1 MSQSRTQIRQKI
13 RRRKRRRKVDPL
25 HKKMTRRL
33 HLSARRLQLS
43 YNHSRARSDLDG
55 HLRTGPQTGI
65 KILIMYQKA
74 AHPSSASEGG
84 QRVEDEDAHRR
95 VDRRIRRACRL
106 TRRAT

>member
-1 MSQSRTQIRQKI
+1 MSQSRTQKPQK
-13 RRRKRRRKVDPL
+13 RRKKRRRLDLL
-25 HKKMTRRL
+25 HKKTTTRRL

-43 YNHSRARSDLDG
+43 YNPSRARSDLDG
-55 HLRTGPQTGI
+55 HLRTGPQTGT

-106 TRRAT
+106 IRRAT